1 MCGSKKWRA
10 LIANDADISEFDDEL
25 YFMKRKIEDDANQD
39 ASNEVGTMTDK
50 LLYAFGSLSFLS

>member
-1 MCGSKKWRA
+1 MCGSKKWRE

-39 ASNEVGTMTDK
+39 ASNQVGTM
-50 LLYAFGSLSFLS
+50 